1 MAYITN
7 RLRREVIEAFIRTFS
22 DTRHYMFAA
31 RSYPYDDEMN
41 PEEVDRSPRYQ
52 EYDLYRDIIFG
63 KYISPED
70 VVPMAKKVVWEA
82 GKVYD
87 FYDDIVPED
96 TDKVYIVTAME
107 NDGSASVFKC
117 INNRLDGQTVET
129 THKPTRD
136 EVSVDDEFYMTN
148 DGYQWKFLYNVS
160 ANIMRKFSTEK
171 YIPVIEDSRVKERAV
186 PGSIETYIVETPGA
200 NYNSWTHGS
209 VVDPVV
215 AGNTLIYGI
224 TAHEG
229 LNLSSNSDF
238 YNNSA
243 VYITSGRG
251 AGQVKKIVDYIVAGT
266 ARRIMVDSPF
276 EIVPDLSSTISIAPA
291 VEVRGDGNNAVAVAV
306 INPLANSI
314 SHIEVVKGGEGYS
327 FAEVTLTGN
336 TGFINPEITNTAT
349 IRPILSPSLGH
360 GGDVISE
367 TRASAVGISVTFD
380 KDENGNIPTTGEYRT
395 FGVIKNPYYREIEI
409 GIDPPAIAF
418 DDGETIHQPS
428 SNAYGTVYY
437 RLGED
442 VILTDVRG
450 QFMSS
455 DSVVGL
461 TSNTH
466 ANVLSVNGDV
476 SYFDNRTIFQIEMM
490 DTGPLGNGFLPNEEV
505 YQEDTGAVGI
515 VHSVTPTHISLV
527 NVKGIFDVSD
537 SVTNVEKTFIGR
549 NNGAVA
555 KLISRKDKD
564 IIPSSGNA
572 LYIENT
578 FPINRDPAQSE
589 NAKLIVEL

>member
-1 MAYITN
+1 MAHITN
-7 RLRREVIEAFIRTFS
+7 RLRREVIESFLRTFS
-22 DTRHYMFAA
+22 DTRHYMFASRA
-31 RSYPYDDEMN
+31 YPYDDEMS
-41 PEEVDRSPRYQ
+41 PEDVNHSPRFL

-70 VVPMAKKVVWEA
+70 VVTMARKVVWEA
-82 GKVYD
+82 GVIYD
-87 FYDDIVPED
+87 FYDDLIPED
-96 TDKVYIVTAME
+96 SDQIYIVTSIE

-117 INNRLDGQTVET
+117 INNRLDGHTVVT
-129 THKPTRD
+129 SHRPTRD

-160 ANIMRKFSTEK
+160 ANLMRKFSTEK
-171 YIPVIEDSRVKERAV
+171 YIPVIEDPLVKERAV

-200 NYNSWTHGS
+200 NYNSWTRGS

-224 TAHEG
+224 AAHEG

-243 VYITSGRG
+243 VHITSGRG

-266 ARRIMVDSPF
+266 ARRIMIETPF
-276 EIVPDLSSTISIAPA
+276 GVVPDLSSTISIAPA

-306 INPLANSI
+306 INPLANSV
-314 SHIEVVKGGEGYS
+314 SHIEVIRGGEGYS
-327 FAEVTLTGN
+327 HAEVTLTGN
-336 TGFINPEITNTAT
+336 TGFINTIVTNEAN

-360 GGDVISE
+360 GGDVVSE
-367 TRASAVGISVTFD
+367 TKASAIGVSVTFD
-380 KDENGNIPTTGEYRT
+380 RDENENIPTTGDYRA
-395 FGVIKNPYYREIEI
+395 FGILKNPHFREIEL
-409 GIDPPAIAF
+409 GLDLPAVAF

-437 RLGED
+437 RLGD
-442 VILTDVRG
+442 DLILTDVRG
-450 QFMSS
+450 QFLSS
-455 DSVVGL
+455 TPVVGL
-461 TSNTH
+461 TTNST
-466 ANVLSVNGDV
+466 ADVLTVSGDV
-476 SYFDNRTIFQIEMM
+476 SYFDNRTIFQIEIL
-490 DTGPLGNGFLPNEEV
+490 DTGPLGNGFVPNEEV

-515 VHSVTPTHISLV
+515 IHSVSPTQIALV

-537 SVTNVEKTFIGR
+537 SVANIERTLIGR
-549 NNGAVA
+549 DNDAVA
-555 KLISRKDKD
+555 KLLSRKDKD
-564 IIPSSGNA
+564 IIPSTGNA

-578 FPINRDPAQSE
+578 FPITRDPAQSE